1 MIRRSLIPLLVLGIA
16 ACGDDGLSL
25 EEIVGTYTLQTI
37 DGEAIPW
44 VKFQTGTTYTLE
56 VTGGNVILNE
66 LRTCTN
72 TIMFRETLDGTV
84 TTETETVVCQYSFT
98 DGTLIMTFPV
108 AGTGLNASIVGSLLS
123 YTDGGN
129 LYIFSK

>member
-1 MIRRSLIPLLVLGIA
+1 MIRRALITLLVLGFA

-25 EEIVGTYTLQTI
+25 EDIVGTYTLQTI
-37 DGEAIPW
+37 DGESIPW
-44 VKFQTGTTYTLE
+44 VKAQTGTTYTLE
-56 VTGGNVILNE
+56 VTGGNIILNA

-72 TIMFRETLDGTV
+72 TIVFRETQDGNV

-98 DGTLIMTFPV
+98 DGVLLLTFPV
-108 AGTGLNASIVGSLLS
+108 ADTALNASIVGSLLS
-123 YTDGGN
+123 YTNGGN